1 MAGRILPRVIIDYTN
16 DDEFIDNSMESV
28 RTAMEF
34 EDMMPASMR
43 GEYEAGPIATD
54 PDEGAPRHFHAI
66 TAVIDRQG

>member
-43 GEYEAGPIATD
+43 GEYRRGQSPPIRTRGPR
-54 PDEGAPRHFHAI
+54 GAFTP
-66 TAVIDRQG
+66 